1 MNDLIQSI
9 KVLTEEELKIIN
21 EYIDTLI
28 FQENRDTFAINKLDI
43 IS

>member
-1 MNDLIQSI
+1 MNDLIQTI

-21 EYIDTLI
+21 DYIDTLI
-28 FQENRDTFAINKLDI
+28 FQENRDTFTINKLDI

>member
-1 MNDLIQSI
+1 MNDLIQTI

-21 EYIDTLI
+21 DYIDTLI

>member
-1 MNDLIQSI
+1 MNDLIQTI

>member
-1 MNDLIQSI
+1 MKDLIQTI

-21 EYIDTLI
+21 DYIDTLI
-28 FQENRDTFAINKLDI
+28 FQENRDTFTINKLDI

>member
-1 MNDLIQSI
+1 MNDLIQTI

-21 EYIDTLI
+21 DYIDTLI
-28 FQENRDTFAINKLDI
+28 FQENGDTFTINKLDI